1 MVNQKN
7 LTKFELT
14 METVT
19 PYSSTTESKK
29 KQVAKMFDN
38 IAFRYDTLNQVL
50 SAGVHHRWRKT
61 AVKQFIKLKPKNIL
75 DIATGTG
82 DFAIASLAAQPEKIV
97 GVDISEGMLKYGREK
112 INKQNLSEKITLEF
126 GDAEHLNFSDNF
138 FDVITVSF
146 GVRNFE
152 NLEKGLSNMLRVLK
166 PGGKVVIIEF
176 SKPRGFFKY
185 IYNFYFRFILPIIGR
200 VFSKDQAAYS
210 YLPASVNAF
219 PDFENFT
226 AILDKVGFTKS
237 TYISLTF
244 GVACIYT
251 SEK

>member
-1 MVNQKN
+1 
-7 LTKFELT
+7 

-19 PYSSTTESKK
+19 PYSSTSESKK

-50 SAGVHHRWRKT
+50 SVGVHHRWRKK
-61 AVKQFIKLKPKNIL
+61 AVKQFIDLKPEYIL

-82 DFAIASLAAQPEKIV
+82 DFAIASLAAHPKKIV
-97 GVDISEGMLKYGREK
+97 GVDISEGMLKFGKEK
-112 INKQNLSEKITLEF
+112 IEKSKLSNTISLEF
-126 GDAEHLNFSDNF
+126 GDAEHLNFDDNY

-152 NLEKGLSNMLRVLK
+152 NLEKGLSNMFRVLK

-185 IYNFYFRFILPIIGR
+185 IYNFYFRFVLPVIGR

-210 YLPASVNAF
+210 YLPASINVF
-219 PDFENFT
+219 PDFEKFT
-226 AILDKVGFTKS
+226 TILSQVGFKNS
-237 TYISLTF
+237 TFISLTF

-251 SEK
+251 AEK

>member
-1 MVNQKN
+1 
-7 LTKFELT
+7 

-50 SAGVHHRWRKT
+50 SAGIHHRWRKT
-61 AVKQFIKLKPKNIL
+61 AVKQFINSNPEIIL

-82 DFAIASLAAQPEKIV
+82 DFAIASLKSNPKKII
-97 GVDISEGMLKYGREK
+97 GVDISEGMLKYGKEK
-112 INKQNLSEKITLEF
+112 INKLQLSEKISLEF
-126 GDAEHLNFSDNF
+126 GDAEHLNFNDNY

-152 NLEKGLSNMLRVLK
+152 NLQKGLSNILRVLK

-200 VFSKDQAAYS
+200 IFSKDQAAYS

-219 PDFENFT
+219 PDFEKFT
-226 AILDKVGFTKS
+226 AILNEVGFKKS
-237 TYISLTF
+237 NFKSLTF
-244 GVACIYT
+244 GVACIY
-251 SEK
+251 SAEK

>member
-1 MVNQKN
+1 
-7 LTKFELT
+7 

-19 PYSSTTESKK
+19 PYSSTSESKK

-50 SAGVHHRWRKT
+50 SVGVHHRWRKK
-61 AVKQFIKLKPKNIL
+61 AVKQFIDLKPEYIL

-82 DFAIASLAAQPEKIV
+82 DFAIASLAAHPKKIV
-97 GVDISEGMLKYGREK
+97 GVDISEGMLKFGKEK
-112 INKQNLSEKITLEF
+112 IEKSKLSNTISLEF
-126 GDAEHLNFSDNF
+126 GDAEHLNFDDNY

-152 NLEKGLSNMLRVLK
+152 NLEKGLSNMFRVLK

-185 IYNFYFRFILPIIGR
+185 IYNFYFRFVLPVIGR

-210 YLPASVNAF
+210 YLPASVNVF
-219 PDFENFT
+219 PDFEKFT
-226 AILDKVGFTKS
+226 TILSQVGFKNS
-237 TYISLTF
+237 TFISLTF

-251 SEK
+251 AEK

>member
-1 MVNQKN
+1 VKIFEEMRNKEISLLEIGIDEGKSLNVWKDYLKN
-7 LTKFELT
+7 
-14 METVT
+14 
-19 PYSSTTESKK
+19 
-29 KQVAKMFDN
+29 AKIF
-38 IAFRYDTLNQVL
+38 
-50 SAGVHHRWRKT
+50 G
-61 AVKQFIKLKPKNIL
+61 L
-75 DIATGTG
+75 DIN
-82 DFAIASLAAQPEKIV
+82 
-97 GVDISEGMLKYGREK
+97 REFSHDRGYVFK
-112 INKQNLSEKITLEF
+112 ADQNNLSDLEKITLEF